1 MDVIVN
7 ENRLAL
13 PPEVVTW
20 GEVLD
25 WVEMKHLNAGQCIT
39 RVLFEG
45 REEINYRKSVVC
57 LQKIEEVGSIEIE
70 SGDFDAVLRE
80 SLSELDTE
88 VKNAIDLT
96 RTIIR
101 SFENREEQKGC
112 AELSQLID
120 YVRLFYVVFSEDL
133 GWSDVSDLGI
143 SRDQFTPALESAIKQ
158 LNAAQENHFWV
169 SICDVLEYELVPILE
184 AWQKTVERTNV
195 RNN

>member
-13 PPEVVTW
+13 PPEVATW

-25 WVEMKHLNAGQCIT
+25 WVEMEQLNPGQCIT
-39 RVLFEG
+39 RVRFEG

-57 LQKIEEVGSIEIE
+57 GQSIEEVGSIEIE

-80 SLSELDTE
+80 SLGELDTE
-88 VKNAIDLT
+88 VKNAIEST

-101 SFENREEQKGC
+101 SFENREDQKGYT
-112 AELSQLID
+112 ELSQLLD
-120 YVRLFYVVFSEDL
+120 SVRLFYAVFSEDL

-143 SRDQFTPALESAIKQ
+143 ARDQFTPALENAIKQ
-158 LNAAQENHFWV
+158 LIAAQENHFWV

-184 AWQKTVERTNV
+184 AWQKTVERTRV
-195 RNN
+195 RVN